1 MIRKIDIIFWS
12 IIIIRAIIEI
22 IQTIQ
27 SGAINIHFV
36 TDSHLELLS
45 MKDSICISFSIT
57 FFMLFMFFFFVIAS
71 LLQNFYL
78 TFIYIGA
85 RIAYKKY
92 SKEKLDK
99 IDLKNN
105 SYYRDIISKYS
116 PAVLSYIDDFKL
128 EEKDIV
134 ATLMSLELKQKLT
147 IKDGIKI
154 INDSE
159 ENLDENEKY
168 IFKKLKSNTLKN
180 INMLEFEE
188 NLDENEKYIFK
199 KLKSNT
205 LKNINMLEFEEKV
218 KKDCLD
224 YNLLEENKDI
234 KKKII
239 KKIIFSVCIY
249 ILIVVGF
256 FNFPTFYNNIPNK
269 NIAILFLPVMFIL
282 FFIMI
287 ILPFST
293 IVYIKSYYRMN
304 KQNPYIRNKQARNIN
319 KKLEGLRNYMK
330 DFSQLSESQY
340 NEIVLWEDYLIYS
353 VILGQNSKIVKEI
366 MEKINE

>member
-1 MIRKIDIIFWS
+1 MDMIH
-12 IIIIRAIIEI
+12 AIEI
-22 IQTIQ
+22 GDINLD
-27 SGAINIHFV
+27 AINTVESLGIK
-36 TDSHLELLS
+36 EYA
-45 MKDSICISFSIT
+45 SICF
-57 FFMLFMFFFFVIAS
+57 FMFFVFSFFIVVS
-71 LLQNFYL
+71 LLKSFYL
-78 TFIYIGA
+78 TILYIGV
-85 RIAYKKY
+85 RIAYKRY

-99 IDLKNN
+99 IDFQNN
-105 SYYRDIISKYS
+105 SYYRDIIFKYS

-134 ATLMSLELKQKLT
+134 ATLMSLELKQKLSM
-147 IKDGIKI
+147 KDQIKI

-168 IFKKLKSNTLKN
+168 IFKKLKN
-180 INMLEFEE
+180 
-188 NLDENEKYIFK
+188 
-199 KLKSNT
+199 NT

-218 KKDCLD
+218 IKDCLD

-239 KKIIFSVCIY
+239 KKVIFSVCIY

-269 NIAILFLPVMFIL
+269 NIAILLLPVIFIL
-282 FFIMI
+282 FLIMI

-304 KQNPYIRNKQARNIN
+304 KQNPYIRNKKARNIN
-319 KKLEGLRNYMK
+319 KKLEGLRKYVK

-366 MEKINE
+366 MKKIA

>member
-1 MIRKIDIIFWS
+1 MDMIH
-12 IIIIRAIIEI
+12 AIEI
-22 IQTIQ
+22 GDINLD
-27 SGAINIHFV
+27 AINMVESLGFK
-36 TDSHLELLS
+36 EYA
-45 MKDSICISFSIT
+45 SICF
-57 FFMLFMFFFFVIAS
+57 FMFFVFSFFTVVS
-71 LLQNFYL
+71 LLKSFYL
-78 TFIYIGA
+78 TILYIGV

-99 IDLKNN
+99 IDFKNN

-154 INDSE
+154 INDS
-159 ENLDENEKY
+159 
-168 IFKKLKSNTLKN
+168 
-180 INMLEFEE
+180 EE

>member
-1 MIRKIDIIFWS
+1 MLTKKKMIRGIDLIFWS
-12 IIIIRAIIEI
+12 FIIIRTIMDMIHGIEI
-22 IQTIQ
+22 GDINLD
-27 SGAINIHFV
+27 AINTVESLGIK
-36 TDSHLELLS
+36 EYA
-45 MKDSICISFSIT
+45 SIC
-57 FFMLFMFFFFVIAS
+57 FFMLFVFSFYIVVS
-71 LLQNFYL
+71 LLKSFYL
-78 TFIYIGA
+78 TILYIGV

-92 SKEKLDK
+92 NKERLDK
-99 IDLKNN
+99 IDFKNN

-159 ENLDENEKY
+159 ENLDENEKN
-168 IFKKLKSNTLKN
+168 IFKKLKN
-180 INMLEFEE
+180 
-188 NLDENEKYIFK
+188 
-199 KLKSNT
+199 NT

-218 KKDCLD
+218 IKDCLD

-366 MEKINE
+366 MKKINV

>member
-1 MIRKIDIIFWS
+1 MITKKKIIRGIDLIFWS
-12 IIIIRAIIEI
+12 FIIIRTIMDMIHAIEI
-22 IQTIQ
+22 GDINLD
-27 SGAINIHFV
+27 AINMVESLGFK
-36 TDSHLELLS
+36 EYA
-45 MKDSICISFSIT
+45 SICF
-57 FFMLFMFFFFVIAS
+57 FMFFVFSFFTVVS
-71 LLQNFYL
+71 LLKSFYL
-78 TFIYIGA
+78 TILYIGV

-99 IDLKNN
+99 IDFKNN

-147 IKDGIKI
+147 IKNGIKI
-154 INDSE
+154 INDS
-159 ENLDENEKY
+159 
-168 IFKKLKSNTLKN
+168 
-180 INMLEFEE
+180 EE

-269 NIAILFLPVMFIL
+269 NIAILLLPVMFIL

>member
-1 MIRKIDIIFWS
+1 MLTKKKMIRGIDLIFWS
-12 IIIIRAIIEI
+12 FIIIRTIMDMIHGIEI
-22 IQTIQ
+22 GDINLD
-27 SGAINIHFV
+27 AINTVESLGIK
-36 TDSHLELLS
+36 EYA
-45 MKDSICISFSIT
+45 SIC
-57 FFMLFMFFFFVIAS
+57 FFMLFVFSFYIVVS
-71 LLQNFYL
+71 LLKSFYL
-78 TFIYIGA
+78 TILYIGV

-92 SKEKLDK
+92 NKERLDK
-99 IDLKNN
+99 IDFKNN

-134 ATLMSLELKQKLT
+134 ATLMSLELKRKLT

-168 IFKKLKSNTLKN
+168 IFKKLKN
-180 INMLEFEE
+180 
-188 NLDENEKYIFK
+188 
-199 KLKSNT
+199 NT

-218 KKDCLD
+218 IKDCLD

-239 KKIIFSVCIY
+239 KKVFFSVCIY
-249 ILIVVGF
+249 ILIVAGF

-304 KQNPYIRNKQARNIN
+304 KQNPYIRNKKARNIN
-319 KKLEGLRNYMK
+319 KKLEGLRKYVK
-330 DFSQLSESQY
+330 DFSQLSKSQY

-366 MEKINE
+366 MKKINV

>member
-1 MIRKIDIIFWS
+1 MITKKKIIRGIDLIFWS
-12 IIIIRAIIEI
+12 FIIIRTIMDMIHAIEI
-22 IQTIQ
+22 GDINLD
-27 SGAINIHFV
+27 AINMVESLGIK
-36 TDSHLELLS
+36 EYA
-45 MKDSICISFSIT
+45 SICF
-57 FFMLFMFFFFVIAS
+57 FMFFVFSFFIVVS
-71 LLQNFYL
+71 LLKSFYL
-78 TFIYIGA
+78 TILYIGV

-99 IDLKNN
+99 IDFQNN
-105 SYYRDIISKYS
+105 SYYRDIIFKYS

-134 ATLMSLELKQKLT
+134 ATLMSLELKQKLSM
-147 IKDGIKI
+147 KDQIKI

-168 IFKKLKSNTLKN
+168 IFKKLKN
-180 INMLEFEE
+180 
-188 NLDENEKYIFK
+188 
-199 KLKSNT
+199 NT

-218 KKDCLD
+218 IKDCLD

-239 KKIIFSVCIY
+239 KKVIFSVCIY

-269 NIAILFLPVMFIL
+269 NIAILLLPVIFIL
-282 FFIMI
+282 FLIMI

-304 KQNPYIRNKQARNIN
+304 KQNPYIRNKKARNIN

-330 DFSQLSESQY
+330 DFL
-340 NEIVLWEDYLIYS
+340 
-353 VILGQNSKIVKEI
+353 
-366 MEKINE
+366 

>member
-1 MIRKIDIIFWS
+1 MIRRIDIIFWS
-12 IIIIRAIIEI
+12 IIIIRAIIAI
-22 IQTIQ
+22 IQAIQ
-27 SGAINIHFV
+27 SGDINIHFV
-36 TDSHLELLS
+36 TDSQLEILS
-45 MKDSICISFSIT
+45 LKDSIWISFSIT

-85 RIAYKKY
+85 RVAYRKY
-92 SKEKLDK
+92 NKEKLDK
-99 IDLKNN
+99 IDFKNN

-154 INDSE
+154 INDNE
-159 ENLDENEKY
+159 ENLDKNEKY
-168 IFKKLKSNTLKN
+168 IFKKLKSN
-180 INMLEFEE
+180 I
-188 NLDENEKYIFK
+188 
-199 KLKSNT
+199 

-234 KKKII
+234 KKNII
-239 KKIIFSVCIY
+239 KKLIFYVFVY
-249 ILIVVGF
+249 ILIVVSFSNFPDF
-256 FNFPTFYNNIPNK
+256 FNSIPNK
-269 NIAILFLPVMFIL
+269 TIAMLLLPVILIL

-287 ILPFST
+287 IFPFAT
-293 IVYIKSYYRMN
+293 IIYLGKYYRLN

-319 KKLEGLRNYMK
+319 KKLEGLRKYVK

-366 MEKINE
+366 MKKISE

>member
-1 MIRKIDIIFWS
+1 MLTKKKMIRRIDIIFWS

-22 IQTIQ
+22 IQAIQ
-27 SGAINIHFV
+27 GGDINIHFV
-36 TDSHLELLS
+36 TDNHLELLS
-45 MKDSICISFSIT
+45 IKDSIYISFST
-57 FFMLFMFFFFVIAS
+57 TVFMLFMFSFFVIAS

-78 TFIYIGA
+78 TFIYIGV

-99 IDLKNN
+99 IDFKNN

-188 NLDENEKYIFK
+188 
-199 KLKSNT
+199 
-205 LKNINMLEFEEKV
+205 KV

-239 KKIIFSVCIY
+239 KKVIFTVCIY

-269 NIAILFLPVMFIL
+269 NIAILLLPVMFIL

-319 KKLEGLRNYMK
+319 EKLEGLRNYMK

-366 MEKINE
+366 MEKIHA

>member
-1 MIRKIDIIFWS
+1 MLTKKKMIRGIDLIFWS
-12 IIIIRAIIEI
+12 FIIIRTIMDMIHGIEI
-22 IQTIQ
+22 GDINLD
-27 SGAINIHFV
+27 AINTVESLGIK
-36 TDSHLELLS
+36 EYA
-45 MKDSICISFSIT
+45 SIC
-57 FFMLFMFFFFVIAS
+57 FFMLFVFSFYIVVS
-71 LLQNFYL
+71 LLKSFYL
-78 TFIYIGA
+78 TILYIGV

-92 SKEKLDK
+92 NKERLDK
-99 IDLKNN
+99 IDFKNN

-134 ATLMSLELKQKLT
+134 ATLMSLELKRKLT

-168 IFKKLKSNTLKN
+168 IFKKLKN
-180 INMLEFEE
+180 
-188 NLDENEKYIFK
+188 
-199 KLKSNT
+199 NT

-218 KKDCLD
+218 IKDCLD

-234 KKKII
+234 NKKII
-239 KKIIFSVCIY
+239 KKVFFSVCIY
-249 ILIVVGF
+249 ILIVAGF

-304 KQNPYIRNKQARNIN
+304 KQNPYIRNKKARNIN
-319 KKLEGLRNYMK
+319 KKLEGLRKYMK
-330 DFSQLSESQY
+330 DFSQLSKSQY

-366 MEKINE
+366 MKKINV

>member
-1 MIRKIDIIFWS
+1 MDMIH
-12 IIIIRAIIEI
+12 AIEI
-22 IQTIQ
+22 GDINLD
-27 SGAINIHFV
+27 AINMVESLGIK
-36 TDSHLELLS
+36 EYA
-45 MKDSICISFSIT
+45 SICF
-57 FFMLFMFFFFVIAS
+57 FMFFVFSFFIVVS
-71 LLQNFYL
+71 LLKSFYL
-78 TFIYIGA
+78 TILYIGV
-85 RIAYKKY
+85 RIAYKRY

-99 IDLKNN
+99 IDFQNN
-105 SYYRDIISKYS
+105 SYYRDIIFKYS

-134 ATLMSLELKQKLT
+134 ATLMSLELKQKLSM
-147 IKDGIKI
+147 KDQIKI

-168 IFKKLKSNTLKN
+168 IFKKLKN
-180 INMLEFEE
+180 
-188 NLDENEKYIFK
+188 
-199 KLKSNT
+199 NT

-218 KKDCLD
+218 IKDCLD
-224 YNLLEENKDI
+224 YNLLEENKNI

-239 KKIIFSVCIY
+239 KKVIFSVCIY

-269 NIAILFLPVMFIL
+269 NIAILLLPVIFIL
-282 FFIMI
+282 FLIMI

-304 KQNPYIRNKQARNIN
+304 KQNPYIRNKKARNIN
-319 KKLEGLRNYMK
+319 KKLEGLRKYVK

-340 NEIVLWEDYLIYS
+340 NEIILWEDYLIYS

-366 MEKINE
+366 IKKIA

>member
-1 MIRKIDIIFWS
+1 MYIFQYNLFYVFYVLFLCDSFII
-12 IIIIRAIIEI
+12 
-22 IQTIQ
+22 
-27 SGAINIHFV
+27 
-36 TDSHLELLS
+36 
-45 MKDSICISFSIT
+45 K
-57 FFMLFMFFFFVIAS
+57 
-71 LLQNFYL
+71 NFYL
-78 TFIYIGA
+78 TILYIGV
-85 RIAYKKY
+85 RVAYKKY
-92 SKEKLDK
+92 NKEKLDK

-154 INDSE
+154 INDNE
-159 ENLDENEKY
+159 ENLDKNEKY
-168 IFKKLKSNTLKN
+168 IFKKLKSN
-180 INMLEFEE
+180 I
-188 NLDENEKYIFK
+188 
-199 KLKSNT
+199 

-234 KKKII
+234 KKNII
-239 KKIIFSVCIY
+239 KKLIFYVFVY
-249 ILIVVGF
+249 ILIVVSFSNFPDF
-256 FNFPTFYNNIPNK
+256 FNSIPNK
-269 NIAILFLPVMFIL
+269 TIAMLLLPVILIL

-287 ILPFST
+287 IFPFAT
-293 IVYIKSYYRMN
+293 IIYLGKYYRLN
-304 KQNPYIRNKQARNIN
+304 KQNPYICNKQARNIN
-319 KKLEGLRNYMK
+319 KKLEGLRKYVK

-366 MEKINE
+366 MKKISE

>member
-1 MIRKIDIIFWS
+1 MLTKKKMIRGIDLIFWS
-12 IIIIRAIIEI
+12 FIIIRTIMDMIHGIEI
-22 IQTIQ
+22 GDINLD
-27 SGAINIHFV
+27 AINTVESLGIK
-36 TDSHLELLS
+36 EYA
-45 MKDSICISFSIT
+45 SIC
-57 FFMLFMFFFFVIAS
+57 FFMLFVFSFYIVVS
-71 LLQNFYL
+71 LLKSFYL
-78 TFIYIGA
+78 TILYIGV

-92 SKEKLDK
+92 NKERLDK
-99 IDLKNN
+99 IDFKNN

-168 IFKKLKSNTLKN
+168 IFKKLKN
-180 INMLEFEE
+180 
-188 NLDENEKYIFK
+188 
-199 KLKSNT
+199 NT

-218 KKDCLD
+218 IKDCLD

-234 KKKII
+234 NKKII
-239 KKIIFSVCIY
+239 KKVFFSVCIY
-249 ILIVVGF
+249 ILIVAGF

-304 KQNPYIRNKQARNIN
+304 KQNPYIRNKKARNIN
-319 KKLEGLRNYMK
+319 KKLEGLRKYMK
-330 DFSQLSESQY
+330 DFSQLSKSQY

-366 MEKINE
+366 MKKINV

>member
-1 MIRKIDIIFWS
+1 MITKKKIIRGIDLIFWS
-12 IIIIRAIIEI
+12 FIIIRTIMDMIHAIEI
-22 IQTIQ
+22 GDINLD
-27 SGAINIHFV
+27 AINMVESLGFK
-36 TDSHLELLS
+36 EYA
-45 MKDSICISFSIT
+45 SICF
-57 FFMLFMFFFFVIAS
+57 FMFFVFSFFTVVS
-71 LLQNFYL
+71 LLKSFYL
-78 TFIYIGA
+78 TILYIGV

-99 IDLKNN
+99 IDFKNN

-154 INDSE
+154 INDS
-159 ENLDENEKY
+159 
-168 IFKKLKSNTLKN
+168 
-180 INMLEFEE
+180 EE

>member
-1 MIRKIDIIFWS
+1 MYIFQYNLFYVFYVLFLCDSFII
-12 IIIIRAIIEI
+12 
-22 IQTIQ
+22 
-27 SGAINIHFV
+27 
-36 TDSHLELLS
+36 
-45 MKDSICISFSIT
+45 K
-57 FFMLFMFFFFVIAS
+57 
-71 LLQNFYL
+71 NFYL
-78 TFIYIGA
+78 TILYIGV
-85 RIAYKKY
+85 RVAYKKY
-92 SKEKLDK
+92 NKEKLDK

-154 INDSE
+154 INDNE
-159 ENLDENEKY
+159 ENLDKNEKY
-168 IFKKLKSNTLKN
+168 IFKKLKSN
-180 INMLEFEE
+180 I
-188 NLDENEKYIFK
+188 
-199 KLKSNT
+199 

-234 KKKII
+234 KKNII
-239 KKIIFSVCIY
+239 KKLIFYVFVY
-249 ILIVVGF
+249 ILIVVSFSNFPDF
-256 FNFPTFYNNIPNK
+256 FNSIPNK
-269 NIAILFLPVMFIL
+269 TIAMLLLPVILIL

-287 ILPFST
+287 IFLFAT
-293 IVYIKSYYRMN
+293 IIYLGKYYRLN

-319 KKLEGLRNYMK
+319 KKLEGLRKYVK

-366 MEKINE
+366 MKKISE

>member
-1 MIRKIDIIFWS
+1 MITKKKIIRGIDLIFWS
-12 IIIIRAIIEI
+12 FIIIRTIMDMIHAIEI
-22 IQTIQ
+22 GDINLD
-27 SGAINIHFV
+27 AINMVESLGFK
-36 TDSHLELLS
+36 EYA
-45 MKDSICISFSIT
+45 SICF
-57 FFMLFMFFFFVIAS
+57 FMFFVFSFFTVVS
-71 LLQNFYL
+71 LLKSFYL
-78 TFIYIGA
+78 TILYIGV

-99 IDLKNN
+99 IDFKNN

-154 INDSE
+154 INDS
-159 ENLDENEKY
+159 
-168 IFKKLKSNTLKN
+168 
-180 INMLEFEE
+180 EE

-319 KKLEGLRNYMK
+319 KKLEGLRKYVK

>member
-1 MIRKIDIIFWS
+1 MDMIHG
-12 IIIIRAIIEI
+12 IEI
-22 IQTIQ
+22 GDINLD
-27 SGAINIHFV
+27 AINTVESLGIK
-36 TDSHLELLS
+36 EYA
-45 MKDSICISFSIT
+45 SIC
-57 FFMLFMFFFFVIAS
+57 FFMLFVFSFYIVVS
-71 LLQNFYL
+71 LLKSFYL
-78 TFIYIGA
+78 TILYIGV

-92 SKEKLDK
+92 NKERLDK
-99 IDLKNN
+99 IDFKNN

-168 IFKKLKSNTLKN
+168 IFKKLKN
-180 INMLEFEE
+180 
-188 NLDENEKYIFK
+188 
-199 KLKSNT
+199 NT

-218 KKDCLD
+218 IKDCLD

-234 KKKII
+234 NKKII
-239 KKIIFSVCIY
+239 KKVFFSVCIY
-249 ILIVVGF
+249 ILIVAGF

-330 DFSQLSESQY
+330 DFSQLSKSQY

-366 MEKINE
+366 MKKINV

>member
-1 MIRKIDIIFWS
+1 MDMIH
-12 IIIIRAIIEI
+12 AIEI
-22 IQTIQ
+22 GDINLD
-27 SGAINIHFV
+27 AINMVESLGIK
-36 TDSHLELLS
+36 EYA
-45 MKDSICISFSIT
+45 SICF
-57 FFMLFMFFFFVIAS
+57 FMFFVFSFFIVVS
-71 LLQNFYL
+71 LLKSFYL
-78 TFIYIGA
+78 TILYIGV
-85 RIAYKKY
+85 RIAYKRY

-99 IDLKNN
+99 IDFQNN
-105 SYYRDIISKYS
+105 SYYRDIIFKYS

-134 ATLMSLELKQKLT
+134 ATLMSLELKQKLSM
-147 IKDGIKI
+147 KDQIKI

-168 IFKKLKSNTLKN
+168 IFKKLKN
-180 INMLEFEE
+180 
-188 NLDENEKYIFK
+188 
-199 KLKSNT
+199 NT

-218 KKDCLD
+218 IKDCLD

-239 KKIIFSVCIY
+239 KKVIFSVCIY

-269 NIAILFLPVMFIL
+269 NIAILLLPVIFIL
-282 FFIMI
+282 FLIMI

-304 KQNPYIRNKQARNIN
+304 KQNPYIRNKKARNIN
-319 KKLEGLRNYMK
+319 KKLEGLRKYVK

-340 NEIVLWEDYLIYS
+340 NEIILWEDYLIYS

-366 MEKINE
+366 MKKIA

>member
-1 MIRKIDIIFWS
+1 MLTKKKMIRGIDLIFWS
-12 IIIIRAIIEI
+12 FIIIRTIMDMIHGIEI
-22 IQTIQ
+22 GDINLD
-27 SGAINIHFV
+27 AINTVESLGIK
-36 TDSHLELLS
+36 EYA
-45 MKDSICISFSIT
+45 SIC
-57 FFMLFMFFFFVIAS
+57 FFMLFVFSFYIVVS
-71 LLQNFYL
+71 LLKSFYL
-78 TFIYIGA
+78 TILYIGVKV
-85 RIAYKKY
+85 AYKKY
-92 SKEKLDK
+92 NKEKLDK
-99 IDLKNN
+99 IDFKNN

-168 IFKKLKSNTLKN
+168 IFKKLKN
-180 INMLEFEE
+180 
-188 NLDENEKYIFK
+188 
-199 KLKSNT
+199 NT

-218 KKDCLD
+218 IKDCLD

-234 KKKII
+234 NKKII
-239 KKIIFSVCIY
+239 KKVFFSVCIY
-249 ILIVVGF
+249 ILIVAGF

-304 KQNPYIRNKQARNIN
+304 KQNPYMRNKQARNIN
-319 KKLEGLRNYMK
+319 K
-330 DFSQLSESQY
+330 
-340 NEIVLWEDYLIYS
+340 V
-353 VILGQNSKIVKEI
+353 
-366 MEKINE
+366 

>member
-1 MIRKIDIIFWS
+1 MI
-12 IIIIRAIIEI
+12 
-22 IQTIQ
+22 
-27 SGAINIHFV
+27 N
-36 TDSHLELLS
+36 
-45 MKDSICISFSIT
+45 
-57 FFMLFMFFFFVIAS
+57 FFNQFL
-71 LLQNFYL
+71 YW
-78 TFIYIGA
+78 G
-85 RIAYKKY
+85 
-92 SKEKLDK
+92 K

-134 ATLMSLELKQKLT
+134 ATLMSLELKQKLS
-147 IKDGIKI
+147 IKDDIKI

-168 IFKKLKSNTLKN
+168 IFKKLKN
-180 INMLEFEE
+180 
-188 NLDENEKYIFK
+188 
-199 KLKSNT
+199 NT

-239 KKIIFSVCIY
+239 KKVLFNVCVY
-249 ILIVVGF
+249 ILIIVSF
-256 FNFPTFYNNIPNK
+256 SNFPDFFNNIPNK
-269 NIAILFLPVMFIL
+269 NIAMLLLPVIFILFL
-282 FFIMI
+282 IMI
-287 ILPFST
+287 IFPFAT

-304 KQNPYIRNKQARNIN
+304 KQNPYIRNKKARNIN
-319 KKLEGLRNYMK
+319 KKLEGLRKYVK

-366 MEKINE
+366 MEKINK

>member
-1 MIRKIDIIFWS
+1 MLTKKKMIRGIDLIFWLF
-12 IIIIRAIIEI
+12 IIIRTIMDMIHGIEI
-22 IQTIQ
+22 GDINLD
-27 SGAINIHFV
+27 AINTVESLGIK
-36 TDSHLELLS
+36 EYA
-45 MKDSICISFSIT
+45 SIC
-57 FFMLFMFFFFVIAS
+57 FFMVFVFSFYIIVSLFKS
-71 LLQNFYL
+71 FYL
-78 TFIYIGA
+78 TILYIGI
-85 RIAYKKY
+85 RVAYRKY
-92 SKEKLDK
+92 NKEKLDK
-99 IDLKNN
+99 IDFKNN

-147 IKDGIKI
+147 IKDDIKI
-154 INDSE
+154 INDS
-159 ENLDENEKY
+159 
-168 IFKKLKSNTLKN
+168 
-180 INMLEFEE
+180 EE

-239 KKIIFSVCIY
+239 KKVIFTVCIY

-269 NIAILFLPVMFIL
+269 NIAILLLPVMFIL

-330 DFSQLSESQY
+330 DFSQLSKSQY

-366 MEKINE
+366 MKKINV

>member
-1 MIRKIDIIFWS
+1 MLTKKKMIRGIDLIFWS
-12 IIIIRAIIEI
+12 FIIIRTIMDMIHGIEI
-22 IQTIQ
+22 GDINLD
-27 SGAINIHFV
+27 AINTVESLGIK
-36 TDSHLELLS
+36 EYA
-45 MKDSICISFSIT
+45 SIC
-57 FFMLFMFFFFVIAS
+57 FFMLFVFSFYIVVS
-71 LLQNFYL
+71 LLKSFYL
-78 TFIYIGA
+78 TILYIGV

-92 SKEKLDK
+92 NKERLDK
-99 IDLKNN
+99 IDFKNN

-134 ATLMSLELKQKLT
+134 ATLMSLELKRKLT

-168 IFKKLKSNTLKN
+168 IFKKLKN
-180 INMLEFEE
+180 
-188 NLDENEKYIFK
+188 
-199 KLKSNT
+199 NT

-218 KKDCLD
+218 IKDCLD

-239 KKIIFSVCIY
+239 KKVFFSVCIY
-249 ILIVVGF
+249 ILIVAGF

-330 DFSQLSESQY
+330 DFSQLSKSQY

-366 MEKINE
+366 MKKINV

>member
-1 MIRKIDIIFWS
+1 MLTKKKMIRGIDLIFWLF
-12 IIIIRAIIEI
+12 IIIRTIMDMIHGIEI
-22 IQTIQ
+22 GDINLD
-27 SGAINIHFV
+27 AINTVESLGIK
-36 TDSHLELLS
+36 EYA
-45 MKDSICISFSIT
+45 SIC
-57 FFMLFMFFFFVIAS
+57 FFMVFVFSFYIIVSLFKS
-71 LLQNFYL
+71 FYL
-78 TFIYIGA
+78 TILYIGI
-85 RIAYKKY
+85 RVAYRKY
-92 SKEKLDK
+92 NKEKLDK
-99 IDLKNN
+99 IDFKNN

-188 NLDENEKYIFK
+188 
-199 KLKSNT
+199 
-205 LKNINMLEFEEKV
+205 KV

-239 KKIIFSVCIY
+239 KKVIFTVCIY

-269 NIAILFLPVMFIL
+269 NIAILLLPVMFIL

-319 KKLEGLRNYMK
+319 EKLEGLRNYMK

-366 MEKINE
+366 MEKIHA

>member
-1 MIRKIDIIFWS
+1 MDMIH
-12 IIIIRAIIEI
+12 AIEI
-22 IQTIQ
+22 GDINLD
-27 SGAINIHFV
+27 AINTVESLGIK
-36 TDSHLELLS
+36 EYA
-45 MKDSICISFSIT
+45 SICF
-57 FFMLFMFFFFVIAS
+57 FMFFVFSFFIVVS
-71 LLQNFYL
+71 LLKSFYL
-78 TFIYIGA
+78 TILYIGV
-85 RIAYKKY
+85 RIAYKRY

-99 IDLKNN
+99 IDFQNN
-105 SYYRDIISKYS
+105 SYYRDIIFKYS

-134 ATLMSLELKQKLT
+134 ATLMSLELKQKLSM
-147 IKDGIKI
+147 KDQIKI

-168 IFKKLKSNTLKN
+168 IFKKLKN
-180 INMLEFEE
+180 
-188 NLDENEKYIFK
+188 
-199 KLKSNT
+199 NT

-218 KKDCLD
+218 IKDCLD

-239 KKIIFSVCIY
+239 KKVIFSVCIY

-269 NIAILFLPVMFIL
+269 NIAILLLPVIFIL
-282 FFIMI
+282 FLIMI

-304 KQNPYIRNKQARNIN
+304 KQNPYIRNKKARNIN
-319 KKLEGLRNYMK
+319 KKLEGLRKYVK

-340 NEIVLWEDYLIYS
+340 NEIILWEDYLIYS

-366 MEKINE
+366 MKKIA

>member
-1 MIRKIDIIFWS
+1 MDMIH
-12 IIIIRAIIEI
+12 AIEI
-22 IQTIQ
+22 GDINLD
-27 SGAINIHFV
+27 AINMVESLGIK
-36 TDSHLELLS
+36 EYA
-45 MKDSICISFSIT
+45 SICF
-57 FFMLFMFFFFVIAS
+57 FMFFVFSFFIVVS
-71 LLQNFYL
+71 LLKSFYL
-78 TFIYIGA
+78 TILYIGV
-85 RIAYKKY
+85 RIAYKRY

-99 IDLKNN
+99 IDFQNN
-105 SYYRDIISKYS
+105 SYYRDIIFKYS

-134 ATLMSLELKQKLT
+134 ATLMSLELKQKLSM
-147 IKDGIKI
+147 KDQIKI

-168 IFKKLKSNTLKN
+168 IFKKLKN
-180 INMLEFEE
+180 
-188 NLDENEKYIFK
+188 
-199 KLKSNT
+199 NT

-218 KKDCLD
+218 IKDCLD
-224 YNLLEENKDI
+224 YNLLEENKNI
-234 KKKII
+234 NKKII
-239 KKIIFSVCIY
+239 KKVIFRVCIY

-269 NIAILFLPVMFIL
+269 NIAILLLPVIFIL
-282 FFIMI
+282 FLIMI

-304 KQNPYIRNKQARNIN
+304 KQNPYIRNKKARNIN
-319 KKLEGLRNYMK
+319 KKLEGLRKYVK

-340 NEIVLWEDYLIYS
+340 NEIILWEDYLIYS

-366 MEKINE
+366 MKKIA

>member
-1 MIRKIDIIFWS
+1 MLTKKKMIRGIDLIFWS
-12 IIIIRAIIEI
+12 FIIIRTIMDMIHGIEI
-22 IQTIQ
+22 GDINLD
-27 SGAINIHFV
+27 AINTVESLGIK
-36 TDSHLELLS
+36 EYA
-45 MKDSICISFSIT
+45 SIC
-57 FFMLFMFFFFVIAS
+57 FFMLFVFSFYIVVS
-71 LLQNFYL
+71 LLKSFYL
-78 TFIYIGA
+78 TILYIGV

-92 SKEKLDK
+92 NKERLDK
-99 IDLKNN
+99 IDFKNN

-168 IFKKLKSNTLKN
+168 IFKKLKN
-180 INMLEFEE
+180 
-188 NLDENEKYIFK
+188 
-199 KLKSNT
+199 NT

-218 KKDCLD
+218 IKDCLD
-224 YNLLEENKDI
+224 YNLLEEKKDI
-234 KKKII
+234 NKKII
-239 KKIIFSVCIY
+239 KKVFFSVCIY
-249 ILIVVGF
+249 ILIVAGF

-304 KQNPYIRNKQARNIN
+304 KQNPYIRNKKARNIN
-319 KKLEGLRNYMK
+319 KKLEGLRKYVK
-330 DFSQLSESQY
+330 DFSQLSKSQY

-366 MEKINE
+366 MKKINV

>member
-1 MIRKIDIIFWS
+1 MDMIH
-12 IIIIRAIIEI
+12 AIEI
-22 IQTIQ
+22 GDINLD
-27 SGAINIHFV
+27 AINMVESLGIK
-36 TDSHLELLS
+36 EYA
-45 MKDSICISFSIT
+45 SICF
-57 FFMLFMFFFFVIAS
+57 FMFFVFSFFIVVS
-71 LLQNFYL
+71 LLKSFYL
-78 TFIYIGA
+78 TILYIGV
-85 RIAYKKY
+85 RIAYKRY

-99 IDLKNN
+99 IDFQNN
-105 SYYRDIISKYS
+105 SYYRDIIFKYS

-134 ATLMSLELKQKLT
+134 ATLMSLELKQKLSM
-147 IKDGIKI
+147 KDQIKI

-168 IFKKLKSNTLKN
+168 IFKKYKN
-180 INMLEFEE
+180 
-188 NLDENEKYIFK
+188 
-199 KLKSNT
+199 NT

-218 KKDCLD
+218 IKDCLD

-239 KKIIFSVCIY
+239 KKVIFSVCIY

-269 NIAILFLPVMFIL
+269 NIAILLLPVIFIL
-282 FFIMI
+282 FLIMI

-304 KQNPYIRNKQARNIN
+304 KQNPYIRNKKARNIN
-319 KKLEGLRNYMK
+319 KKLEGLRKYVK

-340 NEIVLWEDYLIYS
+340 NEIILWEDYLIYS

-366 MEKINE
+366 MKKINV

>member
-1 MIRKIDIIFWS
+1 MYIFQYNLFYVFYVLFLCDSFII
-12 IIIIRAIIEI
+12 
-22 IQTIQ
+22 
-27 SGAINIHFV
+27 
-36 TDSHLELLS
+36 
-45 MKDSICISFSIT
+45 K
-57 FFMLFMFFFFVIAS
+57 
-71 LLQNFYL
+71 NFYL
-78 TFIYIGA
+78 TILYIGV
-85 RIAYKKY
+85 RVAYKKY
-92 SKEKLDK
+92 NKEKLDK

-154 INDSE
+154 INDNE
-159 ENLDENEKY
+159 ENLDKNEKY
-168 IFKKLKSNTLKN
+168 IFKKLKSN
-180 INMLEFEE
+180 I
-188 NLDENEKYIFK
+188 
-199 KLKSNT
+199 

-234 KKKII
+234 KKNII
-239 KKIIFSVCIY
+239 KKLIFYVFVY
-249 ILIVVGF
+249 ILIVVSFSNFPDF
-256 FNFPTFYNNIPNK
+256 FNSIPNK
-269 NIAILFLPVMFIL
+269 TIAMLLLPVILIL

-287 ILPFST
+287 IFPFAT
-293 IVYIKSYYRMN
+293 IIYLGKYYRLN

-319 KKLEGLRNYMK
+319 KKLEGLRKYVK

-366 MEKINE
+366 MKKISE